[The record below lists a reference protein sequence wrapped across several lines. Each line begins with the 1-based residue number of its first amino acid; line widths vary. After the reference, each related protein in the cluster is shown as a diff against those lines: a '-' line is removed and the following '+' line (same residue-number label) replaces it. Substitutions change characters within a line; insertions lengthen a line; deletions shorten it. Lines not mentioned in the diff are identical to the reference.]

1 MNEGGMRA
9 FREQQE
15 REKLAR
21 EFAESC
27 EQSEIELRQ
36 LLLDL
41 DTALADWMRTYAPEQ
56 CSRKSIIEA
65 SKRINA
71 HGGTLAYI
79 AALRERIRRAS
90 R

>member
-1 MNEGGMRA
+1 MNKGGMTA

-36 LLLDL
+36 LLIDL
-41 DTALADWMRTYAPEQ
+41 DTALADWMRTYAGDLSGNSGVE
-56 CSRKSIIEA
+56 SFR
-65 SKRINA
+65 RIA
-71 HGGTLAYI
+71 DHGGTLAYI
-79 AALRERIRRAS
+79 AELRERIRRAK
-90 R
+90 